1 MKQYISIIG
10 FTILA
15 FGACKKEINP
25 EVSLDREPK
34 IKILSVAP
42 TTIQEFDESVIVT
55 LQYEDG
61 DGNLGF
67 EHPDSNALRVWDDR
81 LQNPDFYFVP
91 PLSPVGEEI
100 SIRGAL
106 EIRLN
111 GTFIIGTGTE
121 ESTRF
126 AISIKDRDGNWSN
139 EVTTPIIT
147 IQK

>member
-1 MKQYISIIG
+1 MKQYLSIIG
-10 FTILA
+10 LTVLS
-15 FGACKKEINP
+15 FGACKKEITP
-25 EVSLDREPK
+25 EMALDPEPK

-42 TTIQEFDESVIVT
+42 TTIQEFNESVIVT

-100 SIRGAL
+100 SVRGNL

-126 AISIKDRDGNWSN
+126 ALAIKDRDGNWSN